1 MRYRLEHTEKV
12 EQQVAVLEAK
22 RSELALRLQEYE
34 TIGIAGG
41 PAAMK
46 RELNR
51 LQQAEV
57 DLRAEEGQ
65 LRSKLDAV
73 LRESQN
79 LSKNY
84 EDTKKLATDTTLSKE
99 KLSKLVNRLQKK
111 MILVTRER
119 DSYRQQLD
127 LYEKEITVDGNNA
140 MTERIPA
147 LERVIDGYKYIYLYI
162 LTYILQ
168 IFSYFMK
175 KKIFTIFLGTWS
187 ANWKRIFK
195 RLRLTPRRMNVIN

>member
-1 MRYRLEHTEKV
+1 MVCYRLEHTEKV
-12 EQQVAVLEAK
+12 EQQVAILEAK

-34 TIGIAGG
+34 TIGIIGG
-41 PAAMK
+41 PIVVK

-65 LRSKLDAV
+65 LRSRLDAV

-79 LSKNY
+79 LAKNY
-84 EDTKKLATDTTLSKE
+84 ENAKKLAADVTSSRE
-99 KLSKLVNRLQKK
+99 KLNKLVSRLQKK

-127 LYEKEITVDGNNA
+127 LYEKEMTIDSNNA

-147 LERVIDGYKYIYLYI
+147 LERAIDGYRYIHVLIHVKYLIKLKII
-162 LTYILQ
+162 L
-168 IFSYFMK
+168 
-175 KKIFTIFLGTWS
+175 
-187 ANWKRIFK
+187 
-195 RLRLTPRRMNVIN
+195 